1 MAPLRLTVGSGCR
14 RKEGQRFTTIPIRG
28 DIVSFSHGRLRY
40 GLANELLIPSTGV
53 ALVGPNRWV
62 HDSHRRIRRGKI
74 TKANRAQDKKIIE
87 DGSGRLTARTSDVT
101 PSPNPPKACLG
112 LKNSETVRGP
122 ACVR

>member
-53 ALVGPNRWV
+53 ALVGPKV
-62 HDSHRRIRRGKI
+62 IVGFTIVIVVSG
-74 TKANRAQDKKIIE
+74 A
-87 DGSGRLTARTSDVT
+87 GRLPRPIERRTRRS
-101 PSPNPPKACLG
+101 SRMALG
-112 LKNSETVRGP
+112 D
-122 ACVR
+122 